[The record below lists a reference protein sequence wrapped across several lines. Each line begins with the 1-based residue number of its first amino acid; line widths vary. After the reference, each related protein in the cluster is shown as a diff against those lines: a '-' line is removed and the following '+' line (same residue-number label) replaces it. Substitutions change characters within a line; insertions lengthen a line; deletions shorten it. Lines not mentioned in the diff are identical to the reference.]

1 MRAPIEDPTGA
12 GGRAAMPGPTLGA
25 GADGTSGASG
35 VPDPEGRG
43 APEDLP
49 PRRGAFLVALGAFL
63 LTVAALLPLYVYDRV
78 ALLPASAEFELR
90 MVDEDA
96 AYLDAATWSLRQ
108 GVEIRRVTR
117 VEAAPHGG
125 DWSAWE
131 MSVDV
136 STPERMIDHWSRR
149 VIVDR
154 VTGRAVNCCG
164 EHVDGDRAIRQAGL
178 VLHWPANAPAEDV
191 THYDAEI
198 RSAPLLE
205 YDGAD
210 QVAGIPVRRYVQAI
224 GATQAPDSARSVPAA
239 LFTADAEG
247 TVSASRWVAITRT
260 YWVEP
265 TSGLVVNAQ
274 ETRAESLRPRGGSG
288 EVGLLT
294 ADLTLSEGQVSTLAE
309 RARVRAFLLTALDA
323 WAPWILVPAGG
334 AAMLA
339 GLVQA
344 WRARETARIR
354 RRDLGA
360 RVERVERLGES
371 RDRP

>member
-1 MRAPIEDPTGA
+1 MSAPVEA
-12 GGRAAMPGPTLGA
+12 SR
-25 GADGTSGASG
+25 GT
-35 VPDPEGRG
+35 
-43 APEDLP
+43 
-49 PRRGAFLVALGAFL
+49 FLVALGAFL
-63 LTVAALLPLYVYDRV
+63 LTLAALLPLYVHDRV

-108 GVEIRRVTR
+108 GVEVRRVTR
-117 VEAAPHGG
+117 IDATPHGG

-164 EHVDGDRAIRQAGL
+164 EHVNGDRAIRQAGL
-178 VLHWPANAPAEDV
+178 VLHWPAGAPAEDV
-191 THYDAEI
+191 THYDAEV

-210 QVAGIPVRRYVQAI
+210 QVAGIPVRRYVQTI
-224 GATQAPDSARSVPAA
+224 DATQVPDSARSVPAA

-247 TVSASRWVAITRT
+247 TVTAARWVEITRT

-265 TSGLVVNAQ
+265 VSGLVVNAQ
-274 ETRAESLRPRGGSG
+274 ETRAERLRPRGGGG
-288 EVGLLT
+288 EVGLLS
-294 ADLTLSEGQVSTLAE
+294 AELTLSEGQVTTLAE
-309 RARVRAFLLTALDA
+309 QARVRAFLLTALDT
-323 WAPWILVPAGG
+323 WAPWILVPLGG
-334 AAMLA
+334 LAVLA

-344 WRARETARIR
+344 WRTRETAHRR
-354 RRDLGA
+354 RRDLDEHGD
-360 RVERVERLGES
+360 RVGGLGEA